1 MSVPVLSWPLVAKR
15 NPHCRNNMSTAE
27 AAHRSILAD
36 SRSNQCISCPTH
48 QPVPASAETPKLL
61 SPARLTRPSEPIL
74 FPKVRIYFA
83 DFPYLHCSK
92 TKGLNLGD
100 LLRIWVR
107 SDRKIYHSPGFSRDD
122 KSAPDT
128 AKSAVLYG
136 SHYPI
141 SLQ

>member
-1 MSVPVLSWPLVAKR
+1 MSVPVLSRPLITKR
-15 NPHCRNNMSTAE
+15 NPHTRKCMSTAK
-27 AAHRSILAD
+27 AAHRDILAD
-36 SRSNQCISCPTH
+36 SETDQRMLPHISQSQLPQRYRSFCPL
-48 QPVPASAETPKLL
+48 PVWLGPQSQSFFRRYGSVLPTSLTYIVQ
-61 SPARLTRPSEPIL
+61 RL
-74 FPKVRIYFA
+74 KA
-83 DFPYLHCSK
+83 LH
-92 TKGLNLGD
+92 LGD